1 MPASSLILAKRRTFT
16 FIGLKCKTGTEGR
29 QGAVERAGG
38 AQYHGPVSIGTVLE
52 RALEILFP
60 VPCLG
65 CGQGRGPLCHGCL
78 AQAPKALPP
87 RCAICWQD
95 WAGGGIC
102 HRCQQAPPAFRAL
115 RSPFRYEGIV
125 REAIHALKFRGMS
138 SLASSLAR
146 PMARLLAAWAPPVEA
161 MVAVPSP
168 WVRERARGYNQA
180 FLLASALAKEV
191 RLPLLRGV
199 LRRRWTPPQVSLP
212 AQRRWQEVAQAVRAS
227 RPLPKRR
234 LLLVDDVAT
243 TGATLDACARALL
256 AAGAEG
262 VWAITCAREG

>member
-1 MPASSLILAKRRTFT
+1 MAINR
-16 FIGLKCKTGTEGR
+16 
-29 QGAVERAGG
+29 
-38 AQYHGPVSIGTVLE
+38 VLE
-52 RALEILFP
+52 QALGILFP

-65 CGQGRGPLCHGCL
+65 CGRGWRPLCDDCL

-87 RCAICWQD
+87 RCEICWQG
-95 WAGGGIC
+95 WVGGGIC
-102 HRCQQAPPAFRAL
+102 HRCEEAPPAFVAL
-115 RSPFRYEGIV
+115 RSPFRYEGAV
-125 REAIHALKFRGMS
+125 RDAIHALKFWGVS
-138 SLASSLAR
+138 SLAATLAR
-146 PMARLLAAWAPPVEA
+146 PMACLLAAWAPPVEA
-161 MVAVPSP
+161 VVAVPSP
-168 WVRERARGYNQA
+168 WMRERFRGYNQA
-180 FLLASALAKEV
+180 FLLASALAREM

-256 AAGAEG
+256 KAGAEG
-262 VWAITCAREG
+262 VWAVTCAREG